1 MADNLFA
8 GQADTTIV
16 YAVMSLSQL
25 EFQEVKKPTPDQQV
39 VEVLR
44 RARERYGRNLKPFFD
59 ELLARQPQPKADDY
73 SDLLAV
79 AKHRRQQ
86 G

>member
-1 MADNLFA
+1 
-8 GQADTTIV
+8 
-16 YAVMSLSQL
+16 MSESQL
-25 EFQEVKKPTPDQQV
+25 EFQQVKKPTPDQQV
-39 VEVLR
+39 VEILR

-59 ELLARQPQPKADDY
+59 ELLARQPKPKEDDY

-86 G
+86 E

>member
-1 MADNLFA
+1 
-8 GQADTTIV
+8 
-16 YAVMSLSQL
+16 MSMSQL

-39 VEVLR
+39 VEILR

-86 G
+86 GQGSGGL

>member
-1 MADNLFA
+1 
-8 GQADTTIV
+8 
-16 YAVMSLSQL
+16 MSTDQL
-25 EFQEVKKPTPDQQV
+25 EFQEVRKPTPEQQV

-44 RARERYGRNLKPFFD
+44 RARERYGRNLQPFFD
-59 ELLARQPQPKADDY
+59 ELLARQPQPKTDDY
-73 SDLLAV
+73 SELVAV

>member
-1 MADNLFA
+1 
-8 GQADTTIV
+8 
-16 YAVMSLSQL
+16 MSMSQL

-39 VEVLR
+39 VEILR
-44 RARERYGRNLKPFFD
+44 RARDRYGRNLKPFFD

-79 AKHRRQQ
+79 ARHRRQQ

>member
-1 MADNLFA
+1 
-8 GQADTTIV
+8 
-16 YAVMSLSQL
+16 MSTSQL
-25 EFQEVKKPTPDQQV
+25 EFQEVKQPTPDQQV

-44 RARERYGRNLKPFFD
+44 RARDRYGRNLQPFFD

-86 G
+86 GYRFGGP

>member
-1 MADNLFA
+1 
-8 GQADTTIV
+8 
-16 YAVMSLSQL
+16 MSISQL
-25 EFQEVKKPTPDQQV
+25 EFQEVRKPTPDQQV
-39 VEVLR
+39 VEILR
-44 RARERYGRNLKPFFD
+44 RARERYGRNLQPFYD
-59 ELLARQPQPKADDY
+59 ELLARQPKSKTDDY

>member
-1 MADNLFA
+1 MNTA
-8 GQADTTIV
+8 
-16 YAVMSLSQL
+16 QL
-25 EFQEVKKPTPDQQV
+25 EFRETKKPTPEQQV
-39 VEVLR
+39 VAVLR

-59 ELLARQPQPKADDY
+59 ELLARQPKPKADGY
-73 SDLLAV
+73 SELVAV